1 MRSLTRFLAI
11 VVVALV
17 TACGGGGGGG
27 GSSPSDDSGGD
38 PGNGNNDSDGSGG
51 GTDNVSG
58 RTVKGVMS
66 DADVVASVRDGS
78 GWTELDTATTDAEG
92 HFALDLG
99 NPDAPVRI
107 TVSAASAS
115 QMVCDAPSGCGDT
128 AYGNSFTPATGFSL
142 STLVPASRISEDTEL
157 AVTPLTNMAAAW
169 AQDFPQGV
177 NKASVKL
184 AHTRVAN
191 LFGLSP
197 DYAYNT
203 PVDIT
208 EDSEVDA
215 AADGALQ
222 HSIFAASFAELA
234 ANESLDPLAVTTDA
248 ATMFNLL
255 GGQALN
261 QSGELTRA
269 QVEQWITDLGGD
281 PSVVLDGINVDR
293 VAVSGL
299 DNLVSAAESVGQH
312 INDGGELDSLIN
324 DFSSLSTDWN
334 GRLLTALGGSTD
346 FDTAD
351 FDRALVPLDDYDHY
365 QDLAATGTSGI
376 DANHRNLGW
385 LYENDTARTDT
396 EGLLTVISEALGHTV
411 DAAICVP
418 ELKNGISCSL
428 DNANASIVTD
438 ETNTF
443 GNYTEGHVEISGD
456 AHGQTVNLE
465 IRDTASESDLD
476 IRDLLEQGT
485 LPLSITGTINNG
497 TADTSLDLDLTLDIT
512 DNDLQPFQELSALDY
527 ADSATLDPL
536 LQDLANNLKIDVI
549 LTGNGSIASTEEA
562 IDTYTF
568 NNLDTTLHYN
578 NKVVSQDVDA
588 PLMTMTVADGNRTNP
603 AGETLSAAGSGEALN
618 LVLDDPA
625 TLSQS
630 YSYDELNLPPMT
642 FTSSGQLSGTAPI
655 ITTLGDYFGSYLSG
669 ETPAEELDID
679 WDALMADLDL
689 GLLGLDG
696 NATLDIQD
704 SDDGQKTYE
713 FTLNNGAVEVSKP
726 NSTDTALTL
735 YQRGLTGYIYS
746 GDSLVSTLHIGN
758 SQDGILLSLTDGSQR
773 SYPRPSNG
781 ASGQVD
787 NLMLL
792 LESLLDALS
801 STSGSTST

>member
-1 MRSLTRFLAI
+1 MHMRTRFLTI
-11 VVVALV
+11 VMVAFV

-27 GSSPSDDSGGD
+27 GSSSSSDSGGD
-38 PGNGNNDSDGSGG
+38 PANGNNGSGG
-51 GTDNVSG
+51 ETHNVSG

-66 DADVVASVRDGS
+66 NADVVASVRDGS
-78 GWTELDTATTDAEG
+78 GWTELDTGTTDADG
-92 HFALDLG
+92 QFALDVG
-99 NPDAPVRI
+99 TSGAPVRI
-107 TVSAASAS
+107 TVTTVNGS
-115 QMVCDAPSGCGDT
+115 QMTCDAPSGCNGT
-128 AYGNSFTPATGFSL
+128 AYGNNFTPASGFSL
-142 STLVPASRISEDTEL
+142 STIVPASRIADDTEL

-177 NKASVKL
+177 SAAGVKL

-191 LFGLSP
+191 LFGLSS

-269 QVEQWITDLGGD
+269 EVEQWITDLGGD
-281 PSVVLDGINVDR
+281 PSVVLDGVNVDR
-293 VAVSGL
+293 IAVSGL
-299 DNLVSAAESVGQH
+299 DNLVAAAKTVGQH

-324 DFSSLSTDWN
+324 GFSSLSADWN

-351 FDRALVPLDDYDHY
+351 FDRALIALDDYDHY

-396 EGLLTVISEALGHTV
+396 EGLLTVISEAIGLTV

-418 ELKNGISCSL
+418 ELKNGYDCPL
-428 DNANASIVTD
+428 NNANATIVVD
-438 ETNTF
+438 ETNVF
-443 GNYTEGHVEISGD
+443 GNYTEGHLEISGD

-465 IRDTASESDLD
+465 IRDNDQDSDLD
-476 IRDLLEQGT
+476 IRDFLQDGT
-485 LPLSITGTINNG
+485 LPLSISGTIDNG
-497 TADTSLDLDLTLDIT
+497 TAETTLDLALKLDIT
-512 DNDLQPFQELSALDY
+512 DNDLQPFKDLENWEFGES
-527 ADSATLDPL
+527 STLDPL
-536 LQDLANNLKIDVI
+536 LQDLANNLKIDVS
-549 LTGNGSIASTEEA
+549 LTGNGSIASTNSA
-562 IDTYTF
+562 IGTYSF
-568 NNLDTTLHYN
+568 SNLDTTLHYN
-578 NKVVSQDVDA
+578 NRVVSQDVDA
-588 PLMTMTVADGNRTNP
+588 PLMTMKITDGNRTNP
-603 AGETLSAAGSGEALN
+603 AGETLSAASSGDALN
-618 LVLDDPA
+618 LVLDEPT

-642 FTSSGQLSGTAPI
+642 FTSSGELSGTAPI

-704 SDDGQKTYE
+704 TEDGQKTYE
-713 FTLNNGAVEVSKP
+713 FTLNNGSVEVSEP
-726 NSTDTALTL
+726 NSTDTAMTL